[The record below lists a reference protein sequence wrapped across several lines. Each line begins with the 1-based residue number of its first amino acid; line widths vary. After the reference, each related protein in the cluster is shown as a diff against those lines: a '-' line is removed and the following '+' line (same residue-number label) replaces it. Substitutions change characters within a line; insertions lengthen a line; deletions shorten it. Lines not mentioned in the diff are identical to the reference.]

1 MQRIFKSLLLALILL
16 PVSVNAM
23 TIKDVNEKNTYYPYI
38 EECINKGYMVLD
50 DNKFYPN
57 KEVTKVLANAV
68 INSSF
73 VTLEERAKIDKSQ
86 GQLIS
91 VAYGNRLITMTEL
104 NHRDNNIKTTRNNI
118 ARNMEKSIRAYN
130 YGTKQASKFKE
141 ELESKIKD
149 SDEISKEGIEC
160 NAVYTNLGV
169 GIYWLDENGYL
180 NPSKPLTR
188 AEVARITINFRE
200 AINKAIAEKT
210 SK

>member
-1 MQRIFKSLLLALILL
+1 MRRIFKSLMLALILL

-23 TIKDVNEKNTYYPYI
+23 TIKDVKENNTYYQYI
-38 EECINKGYMVLD
+38 EECINKGYMALEKE
-50 DNKFYPN
+50 NFYPN
-57 KEVTKVLANAV
+57 KEVTKEEFITALAKT
-68 INSSF
+68 F

-104 NHRDNNIKTTRNNI
+104 NHRDSSIKTTRNNI

-130 YGTKQASKFKE
+130 SNTKQANKFKE

-149 SDEISKEGIEC
+149 SNDISKESIES

-169 GIYWLDENGYL
+169 GVYWLDENGYL

-200 AINKAIAEKT
+200 AINKAIEEKA

>member
-1 MQRIFKSLLLALILL
+1 MRRIFKSLMLALILL

-23 TIKDVNEKNTYYPYI
+23 TIKDVKENNTYYQYI
-38 EECINKGYMVLD
+38 EECINKGYMALEKE
-50 DNKFYPN
+50 NFYPN
-57 KEVTKVLANAV
+57 KEVTKEEFITALAKT
-68 INSSF
+68 F

-104 NHRDNNIKTTRNNI
+104 NHRDSNIKTTRNNI

-130 YGTKQASKFKE
+130 SNTKQASKFKE

-149 SDEISKEGIEC
+149 FNEISKESIES

-169 GIYWLDENGYL
+169 GVYWLDENGYL

-200 AINKAIAEKT
+200 AINKAIEEKA